1 MGKSMRRISP
11 GVYLENIY
19 LGVRLGNIVTKGG
32 QFLIDTPAR
41 VEDGHDWLAAIGV
54 YGEPRYLALLDSH
67 QDRAL
72 GARSFNL
79 PRIAHDWTHQTMSNW
94 SDTFKGGARP
104 IGAETDNIKRI
115 TGIRKAVPELTF
127 SNQMLIHLGERE
139 IHLWHRPGP
148 TPGSIW
154 VVLPKE
160 KVAFIGDAVTVAE
173 PPFIGEAD
181 IEAWLNII
189 EELRSL
195 SVSSFKLVSSR
206 DGLIKHN
213 DINAMARFLRK
224 IPPRLDR
231 FGKEGE
237 YPEVASKF
245 ARQLMKSYKIPKVRG
260 DQVQLRLQVG
270 LTRLFSRLYPPGT

>member
-1 MGKSMRRISP
+1 MGTNMRRISP

-19 LGVRLGNIVTKGG
+19 LGARLGSIVTKGG
-32 QFLIDTPAR
+32 QFLIDTPIR

-54 YGEPRYLALLDSH
+54 YGEPRYVALLDSH
-67 QDRAL
+67 HDRAL
-72 GARSFNL
+72 GARSFDL
-79 PRIAHDWTHQTMSNW
+79 PRIAHDCTHQTMSSW

-104 IGAETDNIKRI
+104 IGAETDKLKRI

-127 SNQMLIHLGERE
+127 SSQMLVHLGERE

-189 EELRSL
+189 EELRNL
-195 SVSSFKLVSSR
+195 SVRSYKLVSSR
-206 DGLIKHN
+206 DGLIKHK

-224 IPPRLDR
+224 IPSRLDR

-237 YPEVASKF
+237 LPQVASKISH
-245 ARQLMKSYKIPKVRG
+245 QLMKGYKIPKVRG
-260 DQVQLRLQVG
+260 DQVLLRLQVG
-270 LTRLFSRLYPPGT
+270 LTRLYTRLYQPEM